1 MSELD
6 PIELA
11 LQNLSGANVADQYEG
26 VLTERPYDLTTREQ
40 KINKAIEEERQRKRR
55 AGETVF
61 GLSDPMK
68 TLESWCMISTLN
80 HQGLEHMRYTSQMK
94 ITGIK
99 NIYFNN
105 KIQIN
110 LTNRINPFK
119 FIIQKQKNKQNN
131 PKIKNTNFR

>member
-11 LQNLSGANVADQYEG
+11 LQKLSGANVADQYEG
-26 VLTERPYDLTTREQ
+26 VLTERPYDLTTREG

-110 LTNRINPFK
+110 LTSRINPFK
-119 FIIQKQKNKQNN
+119 FIIRK
-131 PKIKNTNFR
+131 